1 VQPAVAGTGASGAL
15 QADRDPPHLRERQ
28 GEGGVGGHRPR
39 LRARRQS
46 RWSSPTMTS
55 PPHPSERAR
64 SRSSSSSTSMRSHP
78 AHFNHPLL
86 PNAGLRIGGRHA
98 RLPAVRDAMAG
109 AQEVAMGAW
118 CCAPR
123 NIWWQSAVAVRER
136 DGLLSLT
143 TMLFADEIRD
153 PTRSSRC
160 PRDAREPRGAG
171 GEPSDQGDRRD
182 DARLR
187 PHSLPGLSP

>member
-1 VQPAVAGTGASGAL
+1 
-15 QADRDPPHLRERQ
+15 
-28 GEGGVGGHRPR
+28 VGGHRPR
-39 LRARRQS
+39 LRARRQQVVLS
-46 RWSSPTMTS
+46 DDDFAAAP
-55 PPHPSERAR
+55 ERTRTIEIEQLVDFDAI
-64 SRSSSSSTSMRSHP
+64 HP

-109 AQEVAMGAW
+109 AQEVAIGRVALRSKEYLV
-118 CCAPR
+118 AVR
-123 NIWWQSAVAVRER
+123 VAVRER